1 MTTPADDSTETRRW
15 AFRMAPQCER
25 TGDGWRVSYPDA
37 GWSVTAPSEEE
48 ARQKFAEE
56 VTRRRDSGEQPK
68 GFEDAVYREHLRN
81 PIPGVY
87 AMDAE
92 LYRYL
97 VREVTGY
104 DWDALQPV
112 FEESERLR
120 ALGQSYT
127 KADYL
132 AATNRKIDL
141 GD

>member
-1 MTTPADDSTETRRW
+1 MTTPADDSTEIRRW
-15 AFRMAPQCER
+15 AFRMTPQCER
-25 TGDGWRVSYPDA
+25 TDDGWRASYPGAD
-37 GWSVTAPSEEE
+37 WSVTAPSEEE

-56 VTRRRDSGEQPK
+56 ITRRRDAGERPK
-68 GFEDAVYREHLRN
+68 GFEEAVYREHLRK

-87 AMDAE
+87 AMNSE

-104 DWDALQPV
+104 DWDILQPI
-112 FEESERLR
+112 FEESERRR
-120 ALGQSYT
+120 ALGQTYT

-132 AATNRKIDL
+132 ASTSRQNDH